1 MPPDVKVLRESWI
14 VIGNPS
20 VTDLEFNPL
29 TSTSDQNRPSP
40 YNIITLS
47 SRKVM
52 RIRKTINQGFVDP
65 ITLARDCKNK
75 TVFHW
80 KAQTLACKRE
90 GREKILRDSNFVPA
104 SRLRSPENKTNQVT
118 VLPRKRLSYRL
129 DALGGWFFSSIWTVT
144 DAGDLRWSR

>member
-1 MPPDVKVLRESWI
+1 MRVKKMITNLRSSQYLAIPPCQYHGKCTKNSMENMQPDVKVLRESWI

-47 SRKVM
+47 SRKVT
-52 RIRKTINQGFVDP
+52 RIRKTINQGFADP

-75 TVFHW
+75 TVFH
-80 KAQTLACKRE
+80 
-90 GREKILRDSNFVPA
+90 
-104 SRLRSPENKTNQVT
+104 
-118 VLPRKRLSYRL
+118 
-129 DALGGWFFSSIWTVT
+129 
-144 DAGDLRWSR
+144 

>member
-1 MPPDVKVLRESWI
+1 MENMQPDVKVLRESWI

-52 RIRKTINQGFVDP
+52 RIRQTMNQGLVNP
-65 ITLARDCKNK
+65 MT
-75 TVFHW
+75 
-80 KAQTLACKRE
+80 
-90 GREKILRDSNFVPA
+90 DSPN
-104 SRLRSPENKTNQVT
+104 
-118 VLPRKRLSYRL
+118 
-129 DALGGWFFSSIWTVT
+129 
-144 DAGDLRWSR
+144 